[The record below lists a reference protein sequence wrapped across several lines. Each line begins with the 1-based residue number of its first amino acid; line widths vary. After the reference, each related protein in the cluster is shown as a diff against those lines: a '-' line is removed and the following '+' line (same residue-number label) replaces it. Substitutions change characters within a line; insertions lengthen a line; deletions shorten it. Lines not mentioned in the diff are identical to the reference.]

1 MDKDIKE
8 AGENLP
14 EKTALEDNVRSPEN
28 MLGLSTMGVTDN
40 ASSNDTLIEPSQFA
54 LGSQEQEQEL
64 AEARTV
70 AASASFPT
78 GSASDASNR
87 YDSGSG
93 TTELSRSGV
102 SLGPGETIGRLVL
115 GDTLGTGA
123 FGRVVMAYD
132 SELKR
137 KLAVKILK
145 PEIFASAAGKD
156 AQKRLLREA
165 RAMAK
170 ISHPNVVTV
179 HDIGMVNEQVFVA
192 MEYVKGCNLR
202 EWLDEE
208 ARSLGEILLKFV
220 AAGQGLA
227 AAHREGLV
235 HRDFKPD
242 NVLVGTKGQVCV
254 ADFGLVSVGS
264 RGSDKLAS
272 TEFATGIASEEINL
286 TQAGA
291 LMGTA
296 LFMAPEQHRG
306 EEVTP
311 ACDQFA
317 YCVALYQALTG
328 KQPFAGTTYQ
338 ELRKNVLGG
347 RLRPIHASAKVPK
360 WLQALLKTGLARNAG
375 DRHSSMDVL
384 LIALQAPPS
393 SKRASVLLLLA
404 IPLLGLSLYGGFALT
419 RDDRSESCADPDESL
434 EGVWDVAT
442 QGRISAVFAA
452 ADRQSAFTVYRASV
466 DKHVKDW
473 RALHAAVCKLSESQ
487 GAAAQAGDTAQKSCL
502 SERLNYLSELS
513 LKLQVGNENTLLDRA
528 VKAVVNMSPLNRCS
542 LEKVNFVVDPL
553 PPSSEE
559 RRKVQSLNNVRH
571 KAQALFDLGR
581 LAEAEELL
589 TSAVDTEMLHAGSWA
604 RARYL
609 LGKIKTDLGA
619 LDEAELLLHKAVD
632 LGTQAGDDIL
642 VARAWLALQFLEGV
656 ERENFSRSDEF
667 ARMAELSLVRGRAS
681 ESHVASLKKA
691 RAAVLL
697 RKGKIKE
704 SIALLEEILPIYVA
718 EGVNLELANLLSALG
733 DAKVADRELSE
744 AVGHYRLALAHIESL
759 LGASHPENIY
769 VLNNMSVA
777 LKYQG
782 DVEGAK
788 EVLLRSLQ
796 LTEHGFGHATVLLVP
811 ILTNLTSIYRRL
823 GQLDAAE
830 AAGRRAISVGSTIA
844 GDDSH
849 RVAKAMTNLAIVM
862 ISKEEFSEA
871 TALFRK
877 VLKRH
882 QASFEGD
889 HPAIASS
896 LNNVGESLVSEGKSG
911 EAVAFLVQ
919 AMEMKIR
926 IYGEDHH
933 KTASTY
939 LTLAM
944 AYEKVGNDLEALK
957 LYQYALPIY
966 STAAGPDH
974 ARTNSVRSSMGQ
986 LLLRR
991 NETSSAVRILSQAVE
1006 SRGNDS
1012 SVEQVRDRFAL
1023 SRGLWELGRKAEARK
1038 LAASLEKSLATENAN
1053 EEMHSELVSW
1063 IETH

>member
-14 EKTALEDNVRSPEN
+14 EKTAQEDNARSPEN
-28 MLGLSTMGVTDN
+28 MLGLSAMGLTDN
-40 ASSNDTLIEPSQFA
+40 TNSNDTLIEPSQFA
-54 LGSQEQEQEL
+54 LGSQEQEL

-78 GSASDASNR
+78 GSAGDASNR
-87 YDSGSG
+87 YGSENG
-93 TTELSRSGV
+93 TSKLSRSGV
-102 SLGPGETIGRLVL
+102 SLGRGETIGRLVL

-170 ISHPNVVTV
+170 IPHPNVVTV

-192 MEYVKGCNLR
+192 MEYVQGCNLR
-202 EWLDEE
+202 EWLDED
-208 ARSLGEILLKFV
+208 ARSLEEILHKFI

-264 RGSDKLAS
+264 RGGDKIGS

-296 LFMAPEQHRG
+296 LFMAPEQHQG

-311 ACDQFA
+311 ACDQFS

-328 KQPFAGTTYQ
+328 KQPFTGTTYQ

-384 LIALQAPPS
+384 LTALQAPPS
-393 SKRASVLLLLA
+393 SKRARGLRLLV

-434 EGVWDVAT
+434 VGVWDGPT
-442 QGRISAVFAA
+442 QERISAVFAA

-473 RALHAAVCKLSESQ
+473 RSLYAAVCEISESQ
-487 GAAAQAGDTAQKSCL
+487 SAAVPAGNTAQKSCL
-502 SERLNYLSELS
+502 GERLSYLSELS
-513 LKLQVGNENTLLDRA
+513 EELQGSKENALLDRA
-528 VKAVVNMSPLNRCS
+528 VKAVVNMPPLNRCS
-542 LEKVNFVVDPL
+542 QERVSFVVDPL
-553 PPSSEE
+553 PPGAEE
-559 RRKVQSLNNVRH
+559 RRKVQFLNDLRH

-581 LAEAEELL
+581 LAEAQELL
-589 TSAVDTEMLHAGSWA
+589 TSAVDAKMLHAGSWA

-609 LGKIKTDLGA
+609 LGEIKTDLGL

-667 ARMAELSLVRGRAS
+667 ARMAELSFVRGRAS
-681 ESHVASLKKA
+681 ESNLASLKKA
-691 RAAVLL
+691 RAAVLM
-697 RKGKIKE
+697 RNGKTVE
-704 SIALLEEILPIYVA
+704 SVALLEEILPLYVA

-733 DAKVADRELSE
+733 DAKVAERELSE
-744 AVGHYRLALAHIESL
+744 AVGHYRMALAHIESL
-759 LGASHPENIY
+759 LGANHPENIY

-782 DVEGAK
+782 DIEGAK
-788 EVLLRSLQ
+788 DVLLRSLR
-796 LTEHGFGHATVLLVP
+796 LTEHGFGNTSISLVP

-830 AAGRRAISVGSTIA
+830 AAGRRAITVGDGIG
-844 GDDSH
+844 GDYSH
-849 RVAKAMTNLAIVM
+849 RVTLAMTNLAIVM

-871 TALFRK
+871 TALFQK

-882 QASFEGD
+882 QASFAGD
-889 HPAIASS
+889 HPSIASS
-896 LNNVGESLVSEGKSG
+896 LNNVGESLVSEGKSA

-926 IYGEDHH
+926 IYGKEHH

-957 LYQYALPIY
+957 LYQQALPIY
-966 STAAGPDH
+966 SAAAGPDH
-974 ARTNSVRSSMGQ
+974 ARTNAVRSSIGHLQ
-986 LLLRR
+986 LGR
-991 NETSSAVRILSQAVE
+991 NETASAVRILSQAVE

-1012 SVEQVRDRFAL
+1012 SVEQGRDRFAL
-1023 SRGLWELGRKAEARK
+1023 ARGFWALGRKSESRK
-1038 LAASLEKSLATENAN
+1038 LAASLEKSLAQDSGSEKL
-1053 EEMHSELVSW
+1053 HRELVLW
-1063 IETH
+1063 IETKR

>member
-8 AGENLP
+8 AGENLL
-14 EKTALEDNVRSPEN
+14 EKTALEGDARSPE
-28 MLGLSTMGVTDN
+28 GIFGATVGADTGG
-40 ASSNDTLIEPSQFA
+40 NDTLIEPSQFA
-54 LGSQEQEQEL
+54 LGSQDKEREL

-70 AASASFPT
+70 AASASASFPN
-78 GSASDASNR
+78 GSAGDASNR
-87 YDSGSG
+87 HDSESG
-93 TTELSRSGV
+93 RSELSRSGA

-145 PEIFASAAGKD
+145 PEVFASAGGKD

-192 MEYVKGCNLR
+192 MEYVQGCNLR

-208 ARSLGEILLKFV
+208 ARSLGDILPKFI

-264 RGSDKLAS
+264 RGGDKIGS
-272 TEFATGIASEEINL
+272 TEFAIAIASEEINL

-311 ACDQFA
+311 ACDQFS

-328 KQPFAGTTYQ
+328 KQPFSGTTYQ
-338 ELRKNVLGG
+338 GLRKNVLGG
-347 RLRPIHASAKVPK
+347 RLRPISASAKVPK
-360 WLQALLKTGLARNAG
+360 WLQALLKTGLARNAD

-384 LIALQAPPS
+384 LAALQAPPS
-393 SKRASVLLLLA
+393 PKGPRVLRLLA

-419 RDDRSESCADPDESL
+419 REDRSVSCADPDKTL
-434 EGVWDVAT
+434 VGVWDGAT
-442 QGRISAVFAA
+442 QERISAVFSA

-466 DKHVKDW
+466 DKHVEDW
-473 RALHAAVCKLSESQ
+473 RSLHAAVCEISESQ
-487 GAAAQAGDTAQKSCL
+487 SAAAQAGNTAQKSCL
-502 SERLNYLSELS
+502 SERLSYLSELS
-513 LKLQVGNENTLLDRA
+513 QELQASKDNTLLDRA

-542 LEKVNFVVDPL
+542 QERVSFVVDPL
-553 PPSSEE
+553 PPGAEE
-559 RRKVQSLNNVRH
+559 RREVQSLNDVRH

-581 LAEAEELL
+581 LAEAGELL
-589 TSAVDTEMLHAGSWA
+589 ASAVDSEMLHAGSWA
-604 RARYL
+604 RSRYL
-609 LGKIKTDLGA
+609 LGKIKTDLGL

-667 ARMAELSLVRGRAS
+667 ARMAELSFVRGRAS
-681 ESHVASLKKA
+681 ESNLASLKKA
-691 RAAVLL
+691 RAAVLM
-697 RKGKIKE
+697 RKGKIVE
-704 SIALLEEILPIYVA
+704 SIALLEEILPLYVA
-718 EGVNLELANLLSALG
+718 EGVNLELASLLSALG
-733 DAKVADRELSE
+733 DAKVAERELSE

-782 DVEGAK
+782 DIEGAK
-788 EVLLRSLQ
+788 DVLLRSLR
-796 LTEHGFGHATVLLVP
+796 LTEHGFGNASIALVP

-830 AAGRRAISVGSTIA
+830 AAGRRAISVGSTVA
-844 GDDSH
+844 GDYSH
-849 RVAKAMTNLAIVM
+849 RVTKAMTNLAIVM
-862 ISKEEFSEA
+862 ITKEEFPEA

-896 LNNVGESLVSEGKSG
+896 LNNVGESLVSEGKTV
-911 EAVAFLVQ
+911 EAIALLVLS
-919 AMEMKIR
+919 MEMKIR
-926 IYGEDHH
+926 IYGVEHH
-933 KTASTY
+933 KAASTY

-944 AYEKVGNDLEALK
+944 AYEKVGKDLEALK
-957 LYQYALPIY
+957 LYQQALPIY
-966 STAAGPDH
+966 SAAAGPDH
-974 ARTNSVRSSMGQ
+974 DRTNGVRSSIGHVQ
-986 LLLRR
+986 LGR
-991 NETSSAVRILSQAVE
+991 NETASAVRILSQAVA
-1006 SRGNDS
+1006 SRGDDP
-1012 SVEQVRDRFAL
+1012 SVEQGRDRFAL
-1023 SRGLWELGRKAEARK
+1023 ARGLWALGRKSEARK
-1038 LAASLEKSLATENAN
+1038 LTASLEKSLAQDSG
-1053 EEMHSELVSW
+1053 SEKLHRELILW